1 MSHTTQGVPRGQRSN
16 TSSAVVNFTAAA
28 RPAGRARSSDTAAAV
43 LPDRLQAPE
52 MDRRIKRQVSLRSYM
67 RNLLDFAP

>member
-1 MSHTTQGVPRGQRSN
+1 
-16 TSSAVVNFTAAA
+16 VNFTAAA

-43 LPDRLQAPE
+43 WPDRLQAPE
-52 MDRRIKRQVSLRSYM
+52 MERRIKVASLRSYM